1 MFAQNN
7 SIAMV
12 RIRPLLIFITLS
24 LGLHWLVLSEILN
37 NPPKKVLPQVKNPT
51 DRVSVEIV
59 KKSLIPAPII
69 DPEKQA
75 LAPQPVLSSRDND
88 ALFESQPPVLIGS
101 PWNRRPLDRQGNN
114 FHTSPQSN
122 SFYEI
127 NLVLN
132 NLQPGNQHIEA
143 IECNLKNLAT
153 KPAYECSFSANSYFT
168 KDIEKILNAQLMK
181 SLASMPN
188 CISLLYDQKKWH
200 TFACQKF

>member
-37 NPPKKVLPQVKNPT
+37 SPPKKVAPHVKNPN
-51 DRVSVEIV
+51 DRVSVQIV
-59 KKSLIPAPII
+59 KKSLGPTPVI
-69 DPEKQA
+69 DPENHE
-75 LAPQPVLSSRDND
+75 LAPQPVINSRDNN

-114 FHTSPQSN
+114 FPTSPQSN
-122 SFYEI
+122 PFYEI
-127 NLVLN
+127 NLELN
-132 NLQPGNQHIEA
+132 SLNSGNQLIEA
-143 IECNLKNLAT
+143 IECNLKNQAT
-153 KPAYECSFSANSYFT
+153 KPAYECSFPANSYFN
-168 KDIEKILNAQLMK
+168 KDIEEILNAQRMK

-188 CISLLYDQKKWH
+188 CISLFANKKNWH
-200 TFACQKF
+200 AKACQ

>member
-7 SIAMV
+7 SIAML
-12 RIRPLLIFITLS
+12 RIRPLLIFMTLS

-37 NPPKKVLPQVKNPT
+37 NSPKKVLSQVKNPT

-59 KKSLIPAPII
+59 KKSLSPTPVI

-75 LAPQPVLSSRDND
+75 LAPQPLINSGDND

-114 FHTSPQSN
+114 FHTSPPSN

-127 NLVLN
+127 NLELN
-132 NLQPGNQHIEA
+132 KLNSGNQHIKT
-143 IECNLKNLAT
+143 IECTLKNLAT
-153 KPAYECSFSANSYFT
+153 KPAYECSFPTNSHFT
-168 KDIEKILNAQLMK
+168 KDIEEILNVQLMK
-181 SLASMPN
+181 SFASMPN
-188 CISLLYDQKKWH
+188 CISLLYDKKNWH
-200 TFACQKF
+200 AFACQKS